1 MTIALTPSMSMARRT
16 AESGRLRA
24 MPQARRKTLRD
35 LYRLPPE
42 TRAELIDGE
51 IHMPPAPNADH
62 QDATGALYAA
72 LRSFAKRHGGKTMIA
87 PYDVLLPTRSVVE
100 PDVLYVRPSQVR
112 LVGRRFEG
120 VPDLVVEVI
129 SPGSRGRDGLLKRR
143 LYERNGVPEYW
154 IVDPIGRSVT
164 VLVLRRRRY
173 ETAAI
178 VGEGERLVSRRLKGF
193 AIAVK
198 KVFEG

>member
-1 MTIALTPSMSMARRT
+1 MARRT
-16 AESGRLRA
+16 AGSGRLRA

-42 TRAELIDGE
+42 TRAELIDGV
-51 IHMPPAPNADH
+51 IHMPPAPSGDH
-62 QDATGALYAA
+62 QGAA
-72 LRSFAKRHGGKTMIA
+72 LIIAAALLRYSRRHGGRPVIA
-87 PYDVLLPTRSVVE
+87 PYDVLLPSRSVVE
-100 PDVLYVRPSQVR
+100 PDVFYVRRERVDLIR
-112 LVGRRFEG
+112 KRFEG
-120 VPDLVVEVI
+120 VPDLVVEVV

-143 LYERNGVPEYW
+143 LYERNRVAEYW

-164 VLVLRRRRY
+164 VLVLRGRRY

-178 VGEGERLVSRRLKGF
+178 VGEGERVISRRLKGF

-198 KVFEG
+198 TVFEG